1 MWNLKAAD
9 DKNQKKLDKE
19 IGRIATFFLMLESP
33 HQGERD
39 SAFDKLKASL
49 IKINEFMGKTYGES
63 GYFGLRQILEGP
75 HDGNSTAQELEQA
88 RKRMQEYEQENE
100 ELVRGSHEVA
110 AAAERFRQEVLN
122 LNAEV
127 ERLKYLHAAGRETD
141 TEPAAA
147 PQATKSFK
155 EFLIGGMGI
164 IVLVTVL
171 FGVLFEIF
179 PWEYVFGVSFI
190 TIILVVTA
198 LRFLGQLFLNICDVL
213 EEWMAFCAD
222 GTLIGVK
229 VLSFSVL
236 LLFVSWVA
244 ATASGL
250 ASLFGVDLA
259 GGISWTGMTGWM
271 GSVVTGPW
279 GLIILGS
286 GGGLYYLIRSLK
298 LEWNLPE
305 PLQWL
310 IS

>member
-1 MWNLKAAD
+1 MWNLTAAE

-39 SAFDKLKASL
+39 NALDKLKESL
-49 IKINEFMGKTYGES
+49 IKINEFMGKTYGQS

-75 HDGNSTAQELEQA
+75 QNDNSAVQELKQA
-88 RKRMQEYEQENE
+88 LQRMQEYEQENDT
-100 ELVRGSHEVA
+100 LVRMNQEL
-110 AAAERFRQEVLN
+110 AAAEEQFRHEIVS

-127 ERLKYLHAAGRETD
+127 ERLKHLHAAGKEED
-141 TEPAAA
+141 IEPPAVAA
-147 PQATKSFK
+147 SHN
-155 EFLIGGMGI
+155 LINSVIGGMGI
-164 IVLVTVL
+164 VLLVTFLV
-171 FGVLFEIF
+171 GVLFELF
-179 PWEYVFGVSFI
+179 PFEYVFGVSLL
-190 TIILVVTA
+190 TIILVLTA
-198 LRFLGQLFLNICDVL
+198 LRFLGRLFLNICDVL

-236 LLFVSWVA
+236 LLFISWVA

-250 ASLFGVDLA
+250 VSLFGVELA
-259 GGISWTGMTGWM
+259 GGISWAGMTGWM

-279 GLIILGS
+279 GIIILGS